1 MNDEIDNISAI
12 TINWNLNNL
21 NATVNLNGLKVPI
34 FCIIQAFPSAFLV
47 PVGPIFIVDI
57 ALVVQIVFMNR
68 QQICR

>member
-34 FCIIQAFPSAFLV
+34 ICIIQAFPSAFLV
-47 PVGPIFIVDI
+47 PVGSI
-57 ALVVQIVFMNR
+57 
-68 QQICR
+68 